1 MCYRLIPLNPTR
13 ITRIR
18 EGIRPRGDSESGCI
32 VARLSEAMLL
42 LFP

>member
-1 MCYRLIPLNPTR
+1 MLPFDPTR

-18 EGIRPRGDSESGCI
+18 EGSRPIGDSESGCI